1 MKASCAFQRR
11 ALHFLYSLFAHRSQA
26 RTPVRNSTD
35 NLGQQWP
42 VSCFFCKTI
51 LQCAKDSRIQ
61 FFRGMTA
68 SVSAALMSMTPLKIL
83 ASSPRA
89 TSVATA
95 STNTREEDK
104 QMSTPT
110 TNRLRETEMERKT
123 RSVHTRERETTS
135 EDGGLGRFCQ
145 NVASFRS
152 REEKET
158 FRLRLV
164 HLTSVSLFVMDSKG
178 FAQQRSASNRVL
190 E

>member
-1 MKASCAFQRR
+1 MNASCAFQRR

-35 NLGQQWP
+35 NLGRQWP

-61 FFRGMTA
+61 FFRGMIA
-68 SVSAALMSMTPLKIL
+68 SVSVGLMSMTLLKTL
-83 ASSPRA
+83 ASPRA

-95 STNTREEDK
+95 STNTREKDK
-104 QMSTPT
+104 QFSRPT
-110 TNRLRETEMERKT
+110 ANRLRETEMERKT

-135 EDGGLGRFCQ
+135 EDVGLGRFCQ